1 MRRTLALL
9 SSSKKALVVLVTAAG
24 LAVAATGV
32 GYASMSKSVT
42 VSVDGHTDHV
52 RTMADTVGAVLAA
65 QDVSVG
71 KHDVV
76 APGLDSRVEDGTEIA
91 VKYGRPFDVSIDGKD
106 HRYWVTATSVAG
118 ALDQVGLHVSDARL
132 SLSRSDGIGRKGL
145 DLSVVTPKSLT
156 VKIAGRH
163 AHHKTLDALTV
174 AQALRQM
181 HVKVGKYDTV
191 KPGLGSVLHDGDTLV
206 FTNVRKVKR
215 NVTES
220 VNFDTVKRADSS
232 MYSDQSTTVRSGQDG
247 SKRVLY
253 RITYENGHIAHRNP
267 LDVTVLRQ
275 PVDAI
280 VKYGT
285 KSRPAPAPAANY
297 ASGGTVWDKIAQCES
312 GGNWAANTGNGY
324 YGGLQFSLSTWHSNG
339 GTGYPNQNSRAQQI
353 AIATKVRN
361 ASGGYGAWPVCGAP
375 YN

>member
-9 SSSKKALVVLVTAAG
+9 TSSKKALVVMTTAAG

-42 VSVDGHTDHV
+42 LSVDGHTEQV
-52 RTMADTVGAVLAA
+52 STMGDTVGEVLNAE
-65 QDVSVG
+65 DIPTG
-71 KHDVV
+71 RHDVV
-76 APGLDSRVEDGTEIA
+76 VPGLSSRVQDGTEIA
-91 VKYGRPFDVSIDGKD
+91 VKYGRPFDVTVDGKD
-106 HRYWVTATSVAG
+106 HRYWVTATDVAG

-132 SLSRSDGIGRKGL
+132 SLSRSAGIGRKGL
-145 DLSVVTPKSLT
+145 DLAVITPKKLT
-156 VKIAGRH
+156 VKIAGHH

-174 AQALRQM
+174 AQALRLLD
-181 HVKVGKYDTV
+181 VKVGKYDQV
-191 KPGLGSVLHDGDTLV
+191 KPGLGAVLHDGDRLV
-206 FTNVRKVKR
+206 FTNVRKVNR
-215 NVTES
+215 TVTES
-220 VNFDTVKRADSS
+220 IGFDTVKRADGS
-232 MYSDQSTTVRSGQDG
+232 MYSDQSTTVRSGKDG
-247 SKRVLY
+247 SKRVSY
-253 RITYENGHIAHRNP
+253 RITYENGHIVSRNP
-267 LDVTVLRQ
+267 LHVTVLSQ

-285 KSRPAPAPAANY
+285 KSRPAPAPTTNY
-297 ASGGTVWDKIAQCES
+297 AAGSTVWDKIAQCES

-324 YGGLQFSLSTWHSNG
+324 YGGLQFSLSTWHAYG
-339 GTGYPNQNSRAQQI
+339 GTGYPNQHSRAEQI